1 MLETGTLLQNR
12 YRVVCHIAQGGMGS
26 VYEAADLRLGNSVA
40 LKQMMPAGEPI
51 SRAFEREGRLLARLR
66 HHALPRVIDHFTDS
80 AGQFLVME
88 FIPGPDLASMLA
100 QQASPFPL
108 DSVLRWGDELLDA
121 LEYLHSQ
128 QPAVIHRDI
137 KPQNLKLTP
146 RGEIILLDFGLAKG
160 MGAAPSQSSAGSSLY
175 GYTLQYA
182 PLEQIQDTGT
192 DARSDLYALSATLYR
207 LLTGALPTSAL
218 ERASAVV
225 DHQPDPLRPA
235 HEIAPGVPQAV
246 SAALM
251 QGMALGR
258 TERPASATVL
268 RTMLSIGPT
277 EPHAPCRPCRTQTV
291 VAHPPAAGMAQPSA
305 QHYPPPAPQLFARS
319 RRHLWPERVAQ
330 PGYGLGSRASVIG
343 IAALGFL
350 SLNRNGTPQN
360 APGIT
365 LAASMAIQPTAVPPT
380 FAPSTAVPALTTA
393 PALTVGQQAL
403 TKGGIARELFTQ
415 PERGEQVFERPKLFA
430 GAQVTILAVQPGA
443 VQVRTPEGIEGWIHE
458 PAEAALTADLSAT
471 GEQAAFIV
479 GARIQIVRTTGI
491 PLRREANSK
500 AQKVVE
506 QLKAGQQATIQQV
519 RGDWLMVKLDDG
531 TLGWARWYYAGERY
545 IDVVAPPAFTR
556 TLSVQASRLSGDDVT
571 IVQQR
576 LYDLGYHEVG
586 AIDGVYGPSVE
597 AAVKR
602 FQRTNGLEV
611 DGVVGQQTWEKL
623 FSVNAE
629 FGSERQSAV

>member
-1 MLETGTLLQNR
+1 
-12 YRVVCHIAQGGMGS
+12 
-26 VYEAADLRLGNSVA
+26 VA
-40 LKQMMPAGEPI
+40 
-51 SRAFEREGRLLARLR
+51 
-66 HHALPRVIDHFTDS
+66 
-80 AGQFLVME
+80 
-88 FIPGPDLASMLA
+88 
-100 QQASPFPL
+100 
-108 DSVLRWGDELLDA
+108 
-121 LEYLHSQ
+121 
-128 QPAVIHRDI
+128 
-137 KPQNLKLTP
+137 
-146 RGEIILLDFGLAKG
+146 
-160 MGAAPSQSSAGSSLY
+160 
-175 GYTLQYA
+175 
-182 PLEQIQDTGT
+182 
-192 DARSDLYALSATLYR
+192 
-207 LLTGALPTSAL
+207 
-218 ERASAVV
+218 RASRSAW
-225 DHQPDPLRPA
+225 LWLG
-235 HEIAPGVPQAV
+235 IAGV
-246 SAALM
+246 
-251 QGMALGR
+251 
-258 TERPASATVL
+258 
-268 RTMLSIGPT
+268 
-277 EPHAPCRPCRTQTV
+277 
-291 VAHPPAAGMAQPSA
+291 
-305 QHYPPPAPQLFARS
+305 
-319 RRHLWPERVAQ
+319 
-330 PGYGLGSRASVIG
+330 VIG

-350 SLNRNGTPQN
+350 ALSRNGTPQN

-365 LAASMAIQPTAVPPT
+365 LAASMAIQPTAAPPT
-380 FAPSTAVPALTTA
+380 FAPSTAVPAPTSA

-403 TKGGIARELFTQ
+403 TKGGVARELFTQ

-556 TLSVQASRLSGDDVT
+556 TLSVQASRLAGDDVT

-611 DGVVGQQTWEKL
+611 DGVVGQQTWKKL
-623 FSVNAE
+623 FSVDAV
-629 FGSERQSAV
+629 FGNERQSAV